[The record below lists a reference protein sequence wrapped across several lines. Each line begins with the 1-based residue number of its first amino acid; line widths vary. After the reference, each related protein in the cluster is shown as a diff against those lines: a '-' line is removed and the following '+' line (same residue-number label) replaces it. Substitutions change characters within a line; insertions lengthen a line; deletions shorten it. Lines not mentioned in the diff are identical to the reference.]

1 MCLGTPRLEA
11 PQPPPA
17 RVQLVKLI
25 QPPPSPPPPPAT
37 ASVKHRGSSA
47 RQGTQTPINNV
58 AVTKAVIALMCASG
72 NSYLTFRAS
81 ATTLWSPS
89 SIVHIQN
96 ASAKVGWISTD
107 TSVSYFVQE
116 YTLTSAQKGLHS
128 KVSFFLFFLLSLF
141 KKISFNFP
149 NKCTIWKQKHNIK
162 FLNRLAF

>member
-1 MCLGTPRLEA
+1 MSRNPKVRGASATPCPGSASEA
-11 PQPPPA
+11 NPA
-17 RVQLVKLI
+17 PAL
-25 QPPPSPPPPPAT
+25 PPPPPAT

-47 RQGTQTPINNV
+47 RQGMQTPINNV